1 MRIVFCNIGW
11 MKGYRGVKKE
21 DPITLGGAYV
31 DKSHQG
37 AEQYNFLNTDGHYY
51 GYVCT
56 KSNGSKENEL
66 HIEKID
72 SAFEGKEFID
82 EVLVVWVS
90 KRPNDKV
97 GNRIIGW
104 YENARVYRYYQEN
117 AVAFYNI
124 KANVEDCVLIPPMY
138 RSYVIYQAR
147 VIGAGKGMGQS
158 NIWVPKGEEAEEIVE
173 NCTNYIQGYYYERY
187 DEPIRE
193 GQLSFITKDDVGD
206 LESYAKRGDK
216 LLEKNPLK
224 AIQYYNKVIH
234 EKGEDLNILY
244 NKALGLANLR
254 LYSKSREMFKYIL
267 TKDNNNKK
275 AREKIEELDK
285 LLKDVI

>member
-11 MKGYRGVKKE
+11 MKGYRGVSKE
-21 DPITLGGAYV
+21 DPITSGGAYV

-37 AEQYNFLNTDGHYY
+37 AEQYNFLNTDGCYY

-66 HIEKID
+66 HIEKI
-72 SAFEGKEFID
+72 SSSFEGKDFID
-82 EVLVVWVS
+82 DVLVVWTA

-97 GNRIIGW
+97 GDRIVGW
-104 YENARVYRYYQEN
+104 YKNARVYRYYQEN

-138 RSYVIYQAR
+138 RSYIIYPAR
-147 VIGAGKGMGQS
+147 VIGAGKGMGKS
-158 NIWVPKGEEAEEIVE
+158 NIWFAKGEEAEEIVE
-173 NCTNYIQGYYYERY
+173 NCINYIESYYYERY

-193 GQLSFITKDDVGD
+193 GQLSFITKDHMDD
-206 LESYAKRGDK
+206 LEGYLKSGNK
-216 LLEKNPLK
+216 LLNENPLK

-234 EKGEDLNILY
+234 EKGEDLNVLY
-244 NKALGLANLR
+244 NKAVGLANLR
-254 LYSKSREMFKYIL
+254 LYSRSRELFKYIL
-267 TKDNNNKK
+267 TKDNENKNAK
-275 AREKIEELDK
+275 KKFEELEN